1 MTTTRRSTTRSVAAI
16 GLAIAVLLALRVV
29 AWQPFPVPTAAMPD
43 SYVRVTGVA
52 HVHTTHSDGG
62 NTVAAVASAAADVG
76 LDFVIVTDHNTLA
89 GKPDEGYGNTGVLTI
104 VGTEIS
110 NHEGHLLAI
119 GLPTPPYRF
128 SGDGLDSL
136 RDVGDLGGLAFV
148 AHPENPRVD
157 LRWTGWQLPG
167 DWGLEILNGD
177 SQWRTAGWAA
187 TIGAALLYP
196 LNSDYAL
203 LRMMS
208 RPTAALDR
216 WDKLLTHRHVAAIA
230 GADAHG
236 IIHTAL
242 TRSLPLPTYDS
253 VFRIAQNY
261 VLLDRPL
268 TGDATTDTAA
278 IVAALGRGRAYVGVG
293 ALAEADHFFFVAE
306 RGTEQWTM
314 GDTLTPGGPLHL
326 RAGGALP
333 AGAQT
338 TLYRDGVPI
347 AVTAGSLNEPVSS
360 SGVFRVEV
368 GLPGWDIP
376 WIVSNPIYV
385 QTEPDQ
391 ARRTMAARLPE
402 PVVAEPQIMLDRF
415 DANSAFTVAADNS
428 TRLTSPST
436 DPVGGPDGSP
446 AGRIAFQ
453 LGTPNIEHPSPFVA
467 LVEYQP
473 RDLSGRNGLVF
484 SVRSDATYRL
494 WIQVRDR
501 RLGAL
506 DDAESWF
513 TSVKTSTSWQTVTVP
528 FSRLHS
534 VDPTTDGTL
543 NLAEIVAIV
552 FLVDIGAV
560 PPGTDGVIWFDDLGV
575 Y

>member
-1 MTTTRRSTTRSVAAI
+1 
-16 GLAIAVLLALRVV
+16 
-29 AWQPFPVPTAAMPD
+29 
-43 SYVRVTGVA
+43 VRVAGVA

-62 NTVAAVASAAADVG
+62 DTIAAVASAAAEVG

-89 GKPDEGYGNTGVLTI
+89 GKPDEGYGDSGVLTI

-110 NHEGHLLAI
+110 NHEGHLLAV
-119 GLPTPPYRF
+119 GLRPPAYRF

-136 RDVGDLGGLAFV
+136 RDVRDLGGLAFV

-167 DWGLEILNGD
+167 GWGLEILNGD
-177 SQWRTAGWAA
+177 SQWRAAGWAGA
-187 TIGAALLYP
+187 IGAALVYP

-203 LRMMS
+203 LGMMR
-208 RPTAALDR
+208 RPAAALAR
-216 WDKLLTHRHVAAIA
+216 WDDLLAHRSVAAIA
-230 GADAHG
+230 GTDAHG
-236 IIHTAL
+236 TLRPAPAP
-242 TRSLPLPTYDS
+242 SLPLPSYDA

-268 TGDATTDTAA
+268 TGDATADTTA
-278 IVAALGRGRAYVGVG
+278 IVAALGRGRAYVGLG
-293 ALAEADHFFFVAE
+293 ALAEADRFFFVAE
-306 RGTEQWTM
+306 RGAERWTM
-314 GDTLTPGGPLHL
+314 GDTLTPGGPLRL

-347 AVTAGSLNEPVSS
+347 AVTAGSLNEPVAGP
-360 SGVFRVEV
+360 GVFRVEV
-368 GLPGWDIP
+368 GLPGWDVP

-385 QTEPDQ
+385 LTEPER
-391 ARRTMAARLPE
+391 ARRAGAARLPA
-402 PVVAEPQIMLDRF
+402 PVVAEAQTVLDRF
-415 DANSAFTVAADNS
+415 DTGSAFTAVADDS
-428 TRLTSPST
+428 TRLVPPFT

-446 AGRIAFQ
+446 AGRIAFR
-453 LGTPNIEHPSPFVA
+453 LGTPSTEHPSPFVA
-467 LVEYQP
+467 LGEYQP
-473 RDLSGRNGLVF
+473 RDLSGRDGLVF
-484 SVRSDATYRL
+484 SVRSDAAYRL
-494 WIQVRDR
+494 WVQVRDR
-501 RLGAL
+501 RPGAL
-506 DDAESWF
+506 DDVESWF
-513 TSVKTSTSWQTVTVP
+513 ASVKTTTSWQTVTVP

-534 VDPTTDGTL
+534 VNPQTDGTL
-543 NLAEIVAIV
+543 DLAEVVALV